1 MPSIWT
7 SSWSFDVSIEVL
19 SATGAVPETV
29 APADDW
35 VTASVWL
42 PVARPEPASKETR
55 PRAAPPDPISMEP
68 DATMSLG
75 DATVPAEIWVDP
87 TASWSTANVNEP
99 VWVPELTLAVA
110 AEESEDAAA

>member
-7 SSWSFDVSIEVL
+7 SSWSFDAPMVVL
-19 SATGAVPETV
+19 AATGAVPETV

-35 VTASVWL
+35 VTARVWL
-42 PVARPEPASKETR
+42 PVARPEPASNEVR
-55 PRAAPPDPISMEP
+55 PRAAPPDPIRIGP

-87 TASWSTANVNEP
+87 TAIWSTANVNDP
-99 VWVPELTLAVA
+99 V
-110 AEESEDAAA
+110 